1 MEKGAIAVQH
11 LYKNDLIVAY
21 IKELLKDFNLPMV
34 PVLTDATKPYKGRL
48 YVKDRKIGYFGEE
61 KFEPLY
67 DFVRNYKMVNLTKN
81 FIIKS
86 SIYDEYTHNYLGEY
100 LRFLRDYDGINLMGM
115 YNCFYK
121 QQPRKLERREVIDS
135 EGNIFDINTDNT
147 NFNYYLVPVKFNQL
161 YTISISSG
169 SSYEMALVIHNN
181 INLSESGSRL
191 IKATYQ
197 KVRNTSAKTPFLFN
211 TEAIDDNGDIG
222 EELWD
227 KEKYLRLLIKM
238 PAAVKSSITILEGDW
253 TISSNYLTTM
263 SSIDATF
270 GDREELFDSEGHKIN
285 IIPANQYFS
294 KSSLIRT
301 DDKTQVPFAD
311 RLVEYLLANA
321 ITSNDFID
329 SNIKR
334 LQDQIY
340 LYTPEMYGVWTTNLR
355 NKLYSLIFDEDL
367 MLGNSSRL
375 GTNVYL
381 TDTSEGLVKI
391 SEVRRLLDTRF
402 DLTGFVDKDLERQLE
417 LTREREI

>member
-11 LYKNDLIVAY
+11 LYKNDLVIAY

-147 NFNYYLVPVKFNQL
+147 NFNYYLIPVKFNQL

-181 INLSESGSRL
+181 INLSESGNRL

-197 KVRNTSAKTPFLFN
+197 KVRNTSAKAPFLFN

-227 KEKYLRLLIKM
+227 KEKYLRLLIKI

-270 GDREELFDSEGHKIN
+270 GDREEFFDSEGHRIN

-367 MLGNSSRL
+367 MLGNSSKL

-381 TDTSEGLVKI
+381 TDTSEGLIKI
-391 SEVRRLLDTRF
+391 SEVRRLLDARF